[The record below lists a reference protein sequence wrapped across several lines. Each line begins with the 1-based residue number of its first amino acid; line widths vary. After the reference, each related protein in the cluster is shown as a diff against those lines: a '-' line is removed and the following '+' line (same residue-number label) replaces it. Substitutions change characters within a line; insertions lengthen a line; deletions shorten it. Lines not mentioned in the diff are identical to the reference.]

1 MRECKSVGPNL
12 KTYFYY
18 INEAATR
25 PDVKGVIVLAH
36 GIEGTG
42 AVYDEIGEYLD
53 SKGYALYAIDELGY
67 GKTGKVGKD
76 NYKNWKSKAFHF
88 AAYNVHALSV
98 LAKGR
103 HPDAPLYLIGNDFGA
118 MLSLY
123 LIREFPEVVDKV
135 VTIGWGMPRL
145 QDYGFLCTS
154 LLRKL
159 FFYDNAVS
167 KGAHFGKNKSLAIR
181 FETNSKYSW
190 LTSDKEQLDKL
201 VKGGFLDTPGTVG
214 HYFYYYAN
222 KVRVPLFMR
231 MKKTDRNT
239 PLLMVSG
246 NKDLLTLRGRKTK
259 ELALYYKTRKFT
271 NVESLILEGRH
282 ELLFEANKFDNLNTI
297 LEWLENNVINVVEK
311 QPEDKVA
318 GVEIV
323 GDERVI
329 YSEPVENV
337 VKQEK
342 EDEAGVENFDLL
354 QEADDDLLIDTN
366 KEDE

>member
-18 INEAATR
+18 INEAATK
-25 PDVKGVIVLAH
+25 PDVKGVIILAH

-42 AVYDEIGEYLD
+42 AVYNELGEYLD

-67 GKTGKVGKD
+67 GKTGKVTKET
-76 NYKNWKSKAFHF
+76 YKNWKRKSFHF
-88 AAYNVHALSV
+88 ASYCLHALSV

-103 HPDAPLYLIGNDFGA
+103 HPNAPVYLVANDFGA

-154 LLRKL
+154 TLRKI
-159 FFYDNAVS
+159 FFFDGGAS

-181 FETNSKYSW
+181 FETDSKYSW
-190 LTSDKEQLDKL
+190 LTSDKGELNKL
-201 VKGGFLDTPGTVG
+201 LEAGFLDTPGTVG
-214 HYFYYYAN
+214 HYFFYYVN
-222 KVRVPLFMR
+222 KIRVPLFMR

-239 PLLMVSG
+239 PLLFVSG
-246 NKDLLTLRGRKTK
+246 DKDLLTLRGRKTK
-259 ELALYYKTRKFT
+259 ELAAYYRTRKFT
-271 NVESLILEGRH
+271 NVTSLILEGRH
-282 ELLFEANKFDNLNTI
+282 ELLFEKNRFENVNKI
-297 LEWLENNVINVVEK
+297 LEWLENDSISENITVVEEK
-311 QPEDKVA
+311 KPE
-318 GVEIV
+318 VEVV
-323 GDERVI
+323 GEKVI
-329 YSEPVENV
+329 YSEVVEKVPEDKIENVDIVENV
-337 VKQEK
+337 
-342 EDEAGVENFDLL
+342 DIF
-354 QEADDDLLIDTN
+354 QEADEELLISTN